1 MSDAAAARVPHDGAP
16 LGLDARAGEFGWAD
30 AAPDAGWDG
39 DHDGGWDG
47 DRDGQQYGPLDGRR
61 DGAAAAIRALYA
73 ERLELD
79 AAAVPVAD
87 PDQHTMGEAVDDYV
101 AQRVPTRLLD
111 GAVTDRLPIEVHG
124 VYPEH
129 ARHVFTDAVQLRSEL
144 RVRPGKAFNTVRPLY
159 FSVAGP
165 GGRGRRLVVAVP
177 PGRDYV
183 LHYASLVGHYL
194 RTRAPGGSAHRARR
208 AGGPARVLPGPSAPA
223 QPRVVCYPVAEGSI
237 PRWTGLTRLLRPGER
252 VLIGYVHE
260 LAALLTAA
268 GARVV
273 QRGGNAYYGL
283 ARLRFPSGEQVCA
296 LGVRYSFWGCLSARL
311 AGACRQLR
319 ISELI
324 YAGKLGTL
332 TGPHDIYRRLF
343 VPSGYVHFGSPPAL
357 LDPAHAPPNPLLR
370 RYPELDTGVHMSV
383 GTVLEEDLQQRRYA
397 TRFAVASID
406 NEISQIAAALAGGG
420 AHRTAFSAI
429 HFATDYLHDAGERI
443 PGVFNLTN
451 HRRRDARTR
460 KSAMLRAVA
469 DRLAGHYAHPLGPDD
484 RTA

>member
-1 MSDAAAARVPHDGAP
+1 MSDAAAAMVPHDGAP
-16 LGLDARAGEFGWAD
+16 RLSHDGAPVGLDAL
-30 AAPDAGWDG
+30 
-39 DHDGGWDG
+39 GGA
-47 DRDGQQYGPLDGRR
+47 LDPRLGSL
-61 DGAAAAIRALYA
+61 DAIRQLYA
-73 ERLELD
+73 EPLEVD
-79 AAAVPVAD
+79 RSAIPTAD

-111 GAVTDRLPIEVHG
+111 GAIADRLPIEVHG
-124 VYPEH
+124 VYPDH
-129 ARHVFTDAVQLRSEL
+129 ARRFFTNAVALRSEL

-159 FSVAGP
+159 FTVAARSGA
-165 GGRGRRLVVAVP
+165 GRRLIVAVP

-183 LHYASLVGHYL
+183 LHYASLVGHYV
-194 RTRAPGGSAHRARR
+194 RIR
-208 AGGPARVLPGPSAPA
+208 GPAA
-223 QPRVVCYPVAEGSI
+223 QPEPRVVCYPEAEESI
-237 PRWTGLTRLLRPGER
+237 ARWTGLTDLLGPGER
-252 VLIGYVHE
+252 VLIGYVQE
-260 LAALLTAA
+260 LAGLLTAA
-268 GARVV
+268 GARVIH
-273 QRGGNAYYGL
+273 RYGNAYYGL
-283 ARLRFPSGEQVCA
+283 TRLRFPGGEQVSA

-311 AGACRQLR
+311 AAACRDLGV
-319 ISELI
+319 SELI

-357 LDPAHAPPNPLLR
+357 LDPAQAPPNPLLR

-406 NEISQIAAALAGGG
+406 NEISQIAAALADGDGPG
-420 AHRTAFSAI
+420 RTRFSAI

-451 HRRRDARTR
+451 HRRRDAQTR